1 MAPNTDT
8 HMHPSPESDHQILPA
23 HGTLDG
29 VFHIPGVP
37 PAPPAPMSMTP
48 YVAPHPHM
56 QPFPPNYTM
65 GAPTMWAPA
74 GAPPAY
80 FPYMIDAAGQR
91 WDLASYSDCKADSGV
106 DQING
111 VIIVCDP
118 GSNGEDL
125 QAPRGKYYYN
135 GCKKLGTG
143 SQINGVEIV
152 HHGGCPAPAAP
163 AMPGRWE
170 KMDMLTAEGRE
181 IKGAPKNQINGVR
194 VRLMKRSEMGATM

>member
-1 MAPNTDT
+1 MTPNTDT
-8 HMHPSPESDHQILPA
+8 HMHHGTEADTVLPL
-23 HGTLDG
+23 HGTLEG
-29 VFHIPGVP
+29 AFHMPNMPPG
-37 PAPPAPMSMTP
+37 PMSMTS
-48 YVAPHPHM
+48 YVTPHPHM
-56 QPFPPNYTM
+56 QHMQPFPTNYAI
-65 GAPTMWAPA
+65 GAPAVWAAA

-91 WDLASYSDCKADSGV
+91 WDVASYSDCKADSGV

-111 VIIVCDP
+111 VVIVCDP

-143 SQINGVEIV
+143 SQINGIEIV
-152 HHGGCPAPAAP
+152 HHGGSPAPAAP

-170 KMDMLTAEGRE
+170 KMDMLTAEGKE
-181 IKGAPKNQINGVR
+181 IKGQPKNQINGVR
-194 VRLMKRSEMGATM
+194 VRLMKRSEMGTTT

>member
-8 HMHPSPESDHQILPA
+8 HMHPVTEGDQILPL

-29 VFHIPGVP
+29 VSFHMPTMPPGP
-37 PAPPAPMSMTP
+37 TGPMSMTS
-48 YVAPHPHM
+48 YVTPHM
-56 QPFPPNYTM
+56 QPFPNNYAI
-65 GAPTMWAPA
+65 GAPAMWAAAAP
-74 GAPPAY
+74 PPAY

-91 WDLASYSDCKADSGV
+91 WDVASYSDCKADSGV
-106 DQING
+106 DQVNG
-111 VIIVCDP
+111 VVIVCDP

-143 SQINGVEIV
+143 SQINGIEIV
-152 HHGGCPAPAAP
+152 HHGGSPAPAAP

-194 VRLMKRSEMGATM
+194 VRLMKRSEMGTTT